1 MVGLPTVV
9 GMSQQTLE
17 PVRLDLTPVS
27 GRIGAVV
34 TGVALGPDLPD
45 ETVGEIRQA
54 LLRHKVIF
62 FPGQYGLDATGQAA
76 FARRLGELIDPDV
89 VIPSLDAWHTDATF
103 LERPPLATV
112 QRALQVPE
120 YGGDTVWANTVT
132 AYEDLP
138 VELRDLADRLWAL
151 HRAATGTLETKH
163 PVVRVHPETG
173 ERALLLGGFAR
184 SIAGLSEQAD
194 AGALIKLFQ
203 EYVTRLE
210 NTVRWRW
217 SPGDVAIW
225 DNRATQHRVI
235 NDFGDRT
242 RCLHSVTVDGDTPI
256 PVA

>member
-1 MVGLPTVV
+1 
-9 GMSQQTLE
+9 MSQQTLE
-17 PVRLDLTPVS
+17 PVRLDIAPVS

-34 TGVALGPDLPD
+34 SGIELGPDLLD
-45 ETVGEIRQA
+45 EVMGEIRHA

-62 FPGQYGLDATGQAA
+62 FRGQFGLDAAGQAA

-89 VIPSLDAWHTDATF
+89 VIPSLEAWHADATF

-120 YGGDTVWANTVT
+120 FGGDTVWANTVT

-138 VELRDLADRLWAL
+138 VELRDLADRLWAV
-151 HRAATGTLETKH
+151 HRAAAGTLETKH
-163 PVVRVHPETG
+163 PLVHVHPETG
-173 ERALLLGGFAR
+173 ERAILLGGFAR

-217 SPGDVAIW
+217 APGDVAIW
-225 DNRATQHRVI
+225 DNRATQHRVL
-235 NDFGDRT
+235 NDFGDRA
-242 RCLHSVTVDGDTPI
+242 RRLHNVTVAGGRPV